1 MAAMDRSQKLFA
13 RAQKSIPGG
22 VNSPVRAFR
31 AVGGSPCFIQ
41 KGRGPFVWDVD
52 GKRYL
57 DFVMS
62 WGALISGHADS
73 RVVRGISNQAKL
85 GTSYGAPTQN
95 EVELAE
101 LVKSAFPSIEKVRF
115 VSSGTEAVMSAIR
128 LARGATGRKKIV
140 KCDGGYHGH
149 GDSLLVQAG
158 SGVAT
163 LGISDSAG
171 VPEELA
177 SLTFSIP
184 FNDAKALEDLFQKH
198 AGEIACFIIE
208 PIPANMGVVL
218 PGEGYLEE
226 VRALTKRYGVILIF
240 DEVISGF
247 RVAFGGAQERFGIEA
262 DLTCLG
268 KILGGGL
275 PIGAFG
281 GRAELMN
288 HLAPEGK
295 VYQAGTL
302 SGNPLATRAGFEA
315 LKPLRK
321 KNFYNVLEQKS
332 EVLYKRL
339 DSEIKKHA
347 FPIRLNRIGSLFTLF
362 FTKDPVTDFKSAKK
376 SDTARYASFFHKLLK
391 AGVCIAPS
399 QFEANFIS
407 SAHTAS
413 DLEKTARTISQALRE
428 G

>member
-1 MAAMDRSQKLFA
+1 MKNQSQKLFA

-31 AVGGSPCFIQ
+31 AVGGSPRFVQ
-41 KGRGPFVWDVD
+41 KGKGPCVWDAD

-62 WGALISGHADS
+62 WGALILGHADS

-85 GTSYGAPTQN
+85 GTSYGAPTWN

-101 LVKSAFPSIEKVRF
+101 LVQSAFPSIEKVRF

-149 GDSLLVQAG
+149 ADSLLVQAG

-177 SLTFSIP
+177 KLTYSIP
-184 FNDAKALEDLFQKH
+184 YNDAKALEDLFQKH
-198 AGEIACFIIE
+198 ASEIACFIVE

-218 PGEGYLEE
+218 PRKGYLEE

-247 RVAFGGAQERFGIEA
+247 RIAFGGAQERFRVRA

-281 GRAELMN
+281 GKADLMN

-302 SGNPLATRAGFEA
+302 SGNPLATRAGLET

-321 KNFYNVLEQKS
+321 KNFYASLEHKS
-332 EVLYKRL
+332 KAFYECL
-339 DSEIKKHA
+339 DSEIKKRA
-347 FPIRLNRIGSLFTLF
+347 LPVRLNQIGSLFTIF
-362 FTKDPVTDFKSAKK
+362 FTENPVTDFKSAKK
-376 SDTARYASFFHKLLK
+376 SDSARYASFFHKLLDL
-391 AGVCIAPS
+391 GIYIAPS

-407 SAHTAS
+407 NAHTAS
-413 DLEKTARTISQALRE
+413 DLNRTARTISQALRE
-428 G
+428 R